1 MRCINAW
8 KTREATRADGPAP
21 GRRRVLLWG
30 VGCALGLSGPSAS
43 GQAPDDPFL
52 DPAARRLV
60 EGARAA
66 WESAASAL
74 DSYTARIH
82 GQQRW
87 RIVATRRN
95 YVMQDL
101 RYAARLRWA
110 RRQAA
115 VVRLDGYWV
124 RHSALASEV
133 TAQAVAEHVG
143 RLGGRHPSGDPF
155 RFARSL
161 LPEAA
166 DGADEAGFVSP
177 LDAGAEPFYRYRS
190 GDTTTVLLP
199 NGDAVRAVEVVA
211 MPRYRAARFVAAI
224 LWIEAD
230 SHAVVRLA
238 FRPGK
243 PLDRELAFCVACPD
257 GSRLDARVDLQGPE
271 AAPDDSAR
279 AARPGFFGRL
289 ANAALNSALPRF
301 EIAVASVVVDY
312 GLWNSRH
319 WLPRSMTWL
328 GHAAAYDE
336 AVANENVP
344 DVAVEVSSQ
353 LAFEIDDVRE
363 AGTDAETTAQVVD
376 RWRELGDSVFGGDRA
391 EGPGGDPGE
400 AAHIVPGESGE
411 SVSTRGELFV
421 PAAWDA
427 DAFAPGGE
435 AQRHASQLAA
445 VPVGG
450 APADGQAESGLEASP
465 WTFEPPFLTLRLL
478 DYNSTE
484 GFSVGTRL
492 WRRYSRGRAVL
503 SARWARTPGR
513 VEVRLATEREYPRL
527 LLGVSAYRDA
537 RPVGWVREFGALQ
550 PDETVGW
557 YTADGI
563 GARLSPARR
572 RRESVSLRVFAERHD
587 EFGADLSRET
597 LWGASAHWSPWWGG
611 GVGPPAPGR
620 RRTLAPGHA
629 GRRPRHPR
637 PRLQPSR
644 RRHGRRA
651 GGAGPVRRSLHGPRT
666 HSGAGRRAC
675 PDVGNHASRRSLA
688 PGRDRPRVARP
699 RTPSR
704 GRSFSVAGP
713 SRSSATDL
721 VRPAVRVCGLAAG
734 RRPGPLRRRGRRGP
748 AGRRPHRRGPAGRRR
763 RRLLAG
769 VVGLALSPALRSR
782 LLIHSRGWPVV

>member
-8 KTREATRADGPAP
+8 KTREAKRADGPAP
-21 GRRRVLLWG
+21 RRRKVLLWG

-60 EGARAA
+60 EGAQAA
-66 WESAASAL
+66 WKSAASAL

-95 YVMQDL
+95 YVMQEL

-124 RHSALASEV
+124 RHSALASEI

-155 RFARSL
+155 RFARSM
-161 LPEAA
+161 LPEGAES
-166 DGADEAGFVSP
+166 ADESGFVSP

-257 GSRLDARVDLQGPE
+257 GSRLGARVDLQGPE
-271 AAPDDSAR
+271 AARDDSAR

-353 LAFEIDDVRE
+353 LAFEIGDVRE

-391 EGPGGDPGE
+391 EGPSGDPGD
-400 AAHIVPGESGE
+400 AAHIVPGESGA
-411 SVSTRGELFV
+411 SVSTPGELFI

-484 GFSVGTRL
+484 GFSAGTRL

-513 VEVRLATEREYPRL
+513 VEVRLAAEREFPRL
-527 LLGVSAYRDA
+527 LLGVSAYRDS

-597 LWGASAHWSPWWGG
+597 LWGASAHWSPWWGEGSDRRLRG
-611 GVGPPAPGR
+611 GGELSLRGTLEDDPG
-620 RRTLAPGHA
+620 T
-629 GRRPRHPR
+629 
-637 PRLQPSR
+637 
-644 RRHGRRA
+644 
-651 GGAGPVRRSLHGPRT
+651 
-666 HSGAGRRAC
+666 
-675 PDVGNHASRRSLA
+675 
-688 PGRDRPRVARP
+688 PGRDSSLRAAATAAVLAELGRCAEACTGRGPTLGLEGGLARTWGTM
-699 RTPSR
+699 RRADLWLLDETGQGLR
-704 GRSFSVAGP
+704 GHEPLR
-713 SRSSATDL
+713 
-721 VRPAVRVCGLAAG
+721 AAG
-734 RRPGPLRRRGRRGP
+734 RSLLRARADLQQRVWFARLSVFADWLRVGDLDLCA
-748 AGRRPHRRGPAGRRR
+748 AG
-763 RRLLAG
+763 AG
-769 VVGLALSPALRSR
+769 VVLPAGVRIDAARPVGGGGACSQASSDWRFHLRFD
-782 LLIHSRGWPVV
+782 PVF

>member
-8 KTREATRADGPAP
+8 KTREAKRADGPAP
-21 GRRRVLLWG
+21 RRRRVLLLG
-30 VGCALGLSGPSAS
+30 AGCALGLSGPSAS

-74 DSYTARIH
+74 DSYTARLH

-87 RIVATRRN
+87 RIVAMRRN
-95 YVMQDL
+95 YVMQEL

-110 RRQAA
+110 RRQTA

-155 RFARSL
+155 RFARSM

-166 DGADEAGFVSP
+166 EGADEAGFVSP

-190 GDTTTVLLP
+190 GDTTSVLLP

-257 GSRLDARVDLQGPE
+257 GSRLGAHVDLQGPE
-271 AAPDDSAR
+271 AAREDSAR

-312 GLWNSRH
+312 ALWNSRH

-344 DVAVEVSSQ
+344 EVAVEVSSQ

-376 RWRELGDSVFGGDRA
+376 RWRELGDSVFGSDRA

-400 AAHIVPGESGE
+400 AAHIVPGESDA
-411 SVSTRGELFV
+411 SVSTPGELFV

-484 GFSVGTRL
+484 GFSAGTRL

-513 VEVRLATEREYPRL
+513 VELRLAAEREFPRL

-597 LWGASAHWSPWWGG
+597 LWGASAHWSPWWGEGSDRRLRG
-611 GVGPPAPGR
+611 GGELSLRGTLEDDPG
-620 RRTLAPGHA
+620 TA
-629 GRRPRHPR
+629 GRDSSLRAAATAAVLAELGRCAEACTGRGPTLGLEGGLARTW
-637 PRLQPSR
+637 
-644 RRHGRRA
+644 GTMRRA
-651 GGAGPVRRSLHGPRT
+651 DLWLLDETGQGL
-666 HSGAGRRAC
+666 
-675 PDVGNHASRRSLA
+675 
-688 PGRDRPRVARP
+688 
-699 RTPSR
+699 R
-704 GRSFSVAGP
+704 GHEPLR
-713 SRSSATDL
+713 
-721 VRPAVRVCGLAAG
+721 AAG
-734 RRPGPLRRRGRRGP
+734 RSLWRARADLQQRVWFARLSVFADWLRVGDLDLCA
-748 AGRRPHRRGPAGRRR
+748 AG
-763 RRLLAG
+763 AG
-769 VVGLALSPALRSR
+769 VVLPAGVRIDAARPVGGGGACSQASSDWRFHLRFD
-782 LLIHSRGWPVV
+782 PVF